1 VRNAATGEPVR
12 RASIVMM
19 RLDPTPG
26 ESGMPASYS
35 TSSDANGQFSMKDLD
50 PGRYRLTANRNG
62 YVTLIY
68 GARGFNKP
76 GTMISLSRQQNL
88 TDLALKM
95 TPQSVITGRIL
106 DDEGEPV
113 ANVHV
118 TLQGYRYMQGRK
130 QLMATGGGNNTN
142 DLGEYRVFGISPGKY
157 IVSATLQANEPMIS
171 IDRSADAG
179 PEEGF
184 VATYYPGTTDP
195 AAATQIDVAA
205 GAQLR
210 GIDLVLSKS
219 RTVHVKGHVTHGLSG
234 RPNATVFIVP
244 RNSGGFGGMVRNSH
258 VDPAGN
264 FDIRGVSPGAYTLTA
279 VVNDGNTPRQGRVPV
294 EVGTAN
300 VDGVNITAGTGVTV
314 KGVIR
319 ADSDSSTIDLSNVR
333 VTLQQREP
341 GMMFGGPGET
351 RDEHG
356 GFELKNASPDHYNF
370 YVYGLPQGAYVKSVR
385 AGQTDVLAS
394 GLDLTSG
401 AAPESIDVV
410 ISPRGASVTGTVQN
424 EKTGNPAPGAMVV
437 LLPQEKERREQQT
450 YFKLINAD
458 QTGAFSLSGIAP
470 GEYRLYAWEDV
481 EPGAYLD
488 PDFLKPIES
497 KGESLTVGEGDQ
509 KTIQL
514 KLIPADSSGA
524 AN

>member
-1 VRNAATGEPVR
+1 
-12 RASIVMM
+12 
-19 RLDPTPG
+19 LPT
-26 ESGMPASYS
+26 SYT
-35 TSSDANGQFSMKDLD
+35 TSSDANGQFSMKDLE
-50 PGRYRLTANRNG
+50 PGRYRLTADRNG

-68 GARGFNKP
+68 GARGYNKP
-76 GTMISLSRQQNL
+76 GTMISLARQQNL

-95 TPQSVITGRIL
+95 TPHAVITGRIL
-106 DDEGEPV
+106 DEEGEPV
-113 ANVHV
+113 ANIHV
-118 TLQGYRYMQGRK
+118 TLQGYRYIQGRK
-130 QLMATGGGNNTN
+130 QLMSTGGGNSTN
-142 DLGEYRVFGISPGKY
+142 DLGEYRVFGIAPGKY
-157 IVSATLQANEPMIS
+157 IVSATPQANGPTIS

-184 VATYYPGTTDP
+184 VATYYPATTDP
-195 AAATQIDVAA
+195 AAATQLDIAA

-210 GIDLVLSKS
+210 GIDMVLSKS

-300 VDGVNITAGTGVTV
+300 VDGVNITVGTGVTV
-314 KGVIR
+314 KGVLR

-341 GMMFGGPGET
+341 GMMFGAPGET

-356 GFELKNASPDHYNF
+356 GFELKNASPDHYNL

-385 AGQTDVLAS
+385 AGQTDILAS

-410 ISPRGASVTGTVQN
+410 ISPRGAAVTGTVQN

-437 LLPQEKERREQQT
+437 LIPQEKERREQQT
-450 YFKLINAD
+450 YVKLINAD
-458 QTGAFSLSGIAP
+458 QSGAFSLSGIAP

-497 KGESLTVGEGDQ
+497 KGEPLTVGEGDQ
-509 KTIQL
+509 KTVQL
-514 KLIPADSSGA
+514 KLIPADSPGA